1 MYTVCPRAAFVSYS
15 SHVSDLS
22 AVQLQCIDAMKEQTL
37 KAPIELGGVGLH
49 TGQTATMRILPAPA
63 GKGIVFR
70 RMDLDNFE
78 LRADVGSVERVA
90 YATTLMSRG
99 VWISTVEHLL
109 SALYA
114 LGIDNAVIELD
125 NFEVPILDGSALPYT
140 EAIQQV
146 GIVQLQAPRM
156 YVRIERPFVLE
167 ENGKTIAI
175 YPSDSLS
182 LEYEIG
188 FPHPL
193 IGHQKLEVNITP
205 ENYRALIAPARTFGF
220 YHEVEALQ
228 AAGLVRGGSLDN
240 AIVLTEQGM
249 LNETSLRY
257 PDEFVRHK
265 ILDLLGDFA
274 LMGQQVLGRLT
285 ANRAGHALHTR
296 FVAALLESTTH
307 WSSTTLTPAEVL

>member
-1 MYTVCPRAAFVSYS
+1 M
-15 SHVSDLS
+15 
-22 AVQLQCIDAMKEQTL
+22 QEQTIA
-37 KAPIELGGVGLH
+37 KPIAFSGVGLH
-49 TGQTATMRILPAPA
+49 TGQLATMRLLPAPA
-63 GKGIVFR
+63 RKGIVFR
-70 RMDLDNFE
+70 RVDLEDFE
-78 LRADVGSVERVA
+78 LQADVGSVERVA

-114 LGIDNAVIELD
+114 LGIDNAIIELD
-125 NFEVPILDGSALPYT
+125 NFEVPILDGSAMPYI
-140 EAIQQV
+140 EAIRSA
-146 GIVQLQAPRM
+146 GITQLVAPRNYM
-156 YVRIERPFVLE
+156 RIVKPFVME
-167 ENGKTIAI
+167 ENGKSIAI
-175 YPSDSLS
+175 YPSETLS

-193 IGHQKLEVNITP
+193 IGHQKLQVEITP
-205 ENYRALIAPARTFGF
+205 EIYARQIAPARTFGF

-228 AAGLVRGGSLDN
+228 AAGLVRGGSLEN
-240 AIVLTEQGM
+240 AIVLTENGM

-274 LMGQQVLGRLT
+274 LIGQRVLGRLT

-296 FVAALLESTTH
+296 FVAGLLESSEH
-307 WSSTTLTPAEVL
+307 WTSMTLTPAEAL